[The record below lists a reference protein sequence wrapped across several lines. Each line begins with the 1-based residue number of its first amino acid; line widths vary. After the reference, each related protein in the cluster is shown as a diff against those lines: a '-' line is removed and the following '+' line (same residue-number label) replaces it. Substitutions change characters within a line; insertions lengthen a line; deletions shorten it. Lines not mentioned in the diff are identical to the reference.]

1 MSDSIEKFQSFGEGV
16 YFYFYFLK
24 YFSTVF
30 FLMVLF
36 TLPVIVLI
44 GLSDGAGFKGDQ
56 NFFVRTSLSN
66 FFKLKLE
73 DGDTQ
78 LQIDQKTSDFQ
89 KQSSLYFYIFQGLD
103 LGYSLFLLIAIV
115 VFKIIISKK
124 RKVIDRET
132 LTVQKYT
139 LMITKIPACAS
150 VQEVK
155 AFFSQFGEVV
165 HVNAM
170 FKFNGSLPS
179 ILRAAR
185 LELQRKGLRAEL
197 RGDMKP
203 KKKLEMSKKLAKL
216 GTEQNKLMNDIRKTI
231 GIKADQP
238 FDLRTFEGIPIL
250 QAYVTFETVERLKQV
265 YQQFKRAYNRGCC
278 CKRRKQHKFY
288 FKGRKL
294 KMTTP
299 DLPSNMNWEN
309 IEFTNCKRIFRFII
323 VFIIILILLAIS
335 TALVLGLTS
344 IRESAKNTI
353 SATGDECVKVIPLS
367 KVKGGATLTEEEI
380 NCFCASQSSVNIA
393 KDSDILKICGD
404 FLTAQALT
412 YAKQFGSAFMISIL
426 DVLFAILI
434 FKIIK
439 IVSLYITIL
448 GGINK
453 LG

>member
-165 HVNAM
+165 HVTPCSNSTEVCPAFSEPQDSSSNA
-170 FKFNGSLPS
+170 
-179 ILRAAR
+179 RA
-185 LELQRKGLRAEL
+185 L
-197 RGDMKP
+197 
-203 KKKLEMSKKLAKL
+203 
-216 GTEQNKLMNDIRKTI
+216 EQNS
-231 GIKADQP
+231 
-238 FDLRTFEGIPIL
+238 E
-250 QAYVTFETVERLKQV
+250 
-265 YQQFKRAYNRGCC
+265 
-278 CKRRKQHKFY
+278 
-288 FKGRKL
+288 
-294 KMTTP
+294 
-299 DLPSNMNWEN
+299 
-309 IEFTNCKRIFRFII
+309 
-323 VFIIILILLAIS
+323 
-335 TALVLGLTS
+335 
-344 IRESAKNTI
+344 
-353 SATGDECVKVIPLS
+353 AT
-367 KVKGGATLTEEEI
+367 
-380 NCFCASQSSVNIA
+380 
-393 KDSDILKICGD
+393 
-404 FLTAQALT
+404 
-412 YAKQFGSAFMISIL
+412 
-426 DVLFAILI
+426 
-434 FKIIK
+434 
-439 IVSLYITIL
+439 
-448 GGINK
+448 
-453 LG
+453 